1 MWRLYNMLQNNQWTK
16 EKIKR
21 EIKKYLETNEN
32 RNTKISKSM
41 DCSKSNSKRE
51 VYSKKC
57 LY

>member
-32 RNTKISKSM
+32 RITFAAIHGLQQK
-41 DCSKSNSKRE
+41 
-51 VYSKKC
+51 
-57 LY
+57 